1 MTQSTPVRLHVVR
14 ADVLRVAARMASPY
28 HVEDLS
34 RHDSVTLHAVGSLLE
49 KQKVSFVPIVA
60 RYGSILDSTPLVEF
74 VKRDVARFRS
84 QRDEFERIRVRLAEE
99 RVDTMLFKSTGMSP
113 SFHYLSSNLDV
124 LVPDGRAPVARAALT
139 ELGYVELLNVEEP
152 QKFLFRRFVGD
163 GSSFAFHL
171 HEVVGWG
178 VPFLDNGLVWRS
190 KRLATDDPAIVIP
203 GPSEALLITLAH
215 WFYEDK
221 ALSLG
226 NLLLT
231 AHALRSMDCA
241 LAEPATHARGR
252 GWEEGFWGALHVF
265 EESWKQLFGEGFL
278 SGQQQAE
285 LARAPARYAA
295 VSERLIPYVR
305 FGENNLA
312 AELPFKPCK
321 VAYYRKVMRD
331 RRRGHLRKWFDVFDT
346 LLWAVR
352 WKVHIRSQPGLLVTV
367 SGVDGSG
374 KSLQVERL
382 RGAFETCDLRVR
394 CVWARGASSKGVG
407 TVLRAGKAVLAT
419 SSRDAAPTAESVA
432 EASHSHGAA
441 SRGEAARFEDRQRR
455 LKNPVARWAFSVVY
469 ALDLVWPYVVRARAR
484 ILTGH
489 AVICDR
495 YIYDALVDFA
505 LFTGTSPEKPP
516 FALNVL
522 RVLVP
527 RPRVAF
533 VLDVDPAEALRR
545 KPEEGGTSHLAAGR
559 AMFLDIAKSHR
570 LDVMPAGASA
580 EEIQGTMARNALS
593 AFYDRYGTLI
603 NWLLRS
609 NPGQMNPLRALTAP
623 DTSRRE
629 RPFLR

>member
-1 MTQSTPVRLHVVR
+1 MQFAPIATT
-14 ADVLRVAARMASPY
+14 AARGDLLRIAARIASPY

-34 RHDSVTLHAVGSLLE
+34 RYDSVTLHAAAALLE
-49 KQKVSFVPIVA
+49 KQKVSFIPIVA
-60 RYGSILDSTPLVEF
+60 RYGAVLDSTPLAEF
-74 VKRDVARFRS
+74 VRRDVAHFRA
-84 QRDEFERIRVRLAEE
+84 QRDEFERIRLRFTADHVES
-99 RVDTMLFKSTGMSP
+99 MLFKSTGMTP

-124 LVPDGRAPVARAALT
+124 LVPDGRAAAARAALVH
-139 ELGYVELLNVEEP
+139 LGYVELLNVEEP
-152 QKFLFRRFVGD
+152 KKLLFRRFMGD

-178 VPFLDNGLVWRS
+178 VPFLDNAPMWRN
-190 KRLATDDPAIVIP
+190 KRHATDDPDIVIP
-203 GPSEALLITLAH
+203 GPLEALLVTLAH

-231 AHALRSMDCA
+231 AHALRSMEGA
-241 LAEPATHARGR
+241 LADAASHARGR

-265 EESWKQLFGEGFL
+265 EEAWKGLFGEGFL
-278 SGQQQAE
+278 NPEQHAE

-295 VSERLIPYVR
+295 VRVRLLPHVR
-305 FGENNLA
+305 YLEGGIA
-312 AELPFKPCK
+312 ARLPFKSCK

-331 RRRGHLRKWFDVFDT
+331 RRRSQLRKWFDVFDT

-352 WKVHIRSQPGLLVTV
+352 WKLHVRSQPGLLVTV

-382 RGAFETCDLRVR
+382 RGAFEACDVRVR
-394 CVWARGASSKGVG
+394 CIWARGASSKGVG
-407 TVLRAGKAVLAT
+407 TVLRAGKAVLAST
-419 SSRDAAPTAESVA
+419 APADAPTPETVA
-432 EASHSHGAA
+432 EAARAHGAA
-441 SRGEAARFEDRQRR
+441 AGGEAARFESRQRR
-455 LKNPVARWAFSVVY
+455 LRNPVVRWVFSVVY
-469 ALDLVWPYVVRARAR
+469 ALDLGWPYVVRARAGV
-484 ILTGH
+484 LTGH
-489 AVICDR
+489 VVICDR
-495 YIYDALVDFA
+495 YVYDALVDYA
-505 LFTGTSPEKPP
+505 LFTGTSLERTP

-527 RPRVAF
+527 RPRVAY

-545 KPEEGGTSHLAAGR
+545 KPEEGGTAHLEAGR
-559 AMFLDIAKSHR
+559 AMFLRIAKSHR
-570 LDVMPAGASA
+570 LDVMPAGAGA
-580 EEIQGTMARNALS
+580 EEIQSTMARTSLN

-609 NPGQMNPLRALTAP
+609 NPGQMNPLRIVA
-623 DTSRRE
+623 TSESVRHE